1 MTADNKYALVV
12 NGYEITEDEESSIVT
27 NVTFPQPSRMMEEL
41 TTRVM
46 FGSAVFFACLGLQEI
61 NQVVSLIVGCATM
74 VFLALSIIKLL
85 KEFNE
90 KDSQK

>member
-1 MTADNKYALVV
+1 
-12 NGYEITEDEESSIVT
+12 
-27 NVTFPQPSRMMEEL
+27 MMEEL

-46 FGSAVFFACLGLQEI
+46 FGSAGFFACLGLQEI
-61 NQVVSLIVGCATM
+61 NQVVSLVVGCATM

>member
-1 MTADNKYALVV
+1 
-12 NGYEITEDEESSIVT
+12 
-27 NVTFPQPSRMMEEL
+27 
-41 TTRVM
+41 
-46 FGSAVFFACLGLQEI
+46 LGLQEI